1 MTPKRVALGFLAIIS
16 GLGCLYV
23 ATTDVHYRD
32 RNCGTAL
39 FKADTNRLAV
49 ETGDVGEDQF
59 EIIAG
64 ERRVRAAA
72 GLRRDVVHGQPL
84 VAPRDAAV
92 VAPEPGG
99 GEHVEPL
106 PEVWARDRAG
116 HGQDGAGDASH
127 PPRSL

>member
-59 EIIAG
+59 EQGSPITNCDQLILA
-64 ERRVRAAA
+64 RRFLAAA
-72 GLRRDVVHGQPL
+72 P
-84 VAPRDAAV
+84 AAV
-92 VAPEPGG
+92 RVMVCCIGATLPAVA
-99 GEHVEPL
+99 L
-106 PEVWARDRAG
+106 LAI
-116 HGQDGAGDASH
+116 
-127 PPRSL
+127 RSPMA

>member
-59 EIIAG
+59 EQESLITNCDQLILERRFPAAAPAAVTVVAVIAG
-64 ERRVRAAA
+64 RRA
-72 GLRRDVVHGQPL
+72 
-84 VAPRDAAV
+84 RDAKPAI
-92 VAPEPGG
+92 PGDIFG
-99 GEHVEPL
+99 SG
-106 PEVWARDRAG
+106 RT
-116 HGQDGAGDASH
+116 
-127 PPRSL
+127 

>member
-49 ETGDVGEDQF
+49 ET
-59 EIIAG
+59 ALY
-64 ERRVRAAA
+64 RALDR
-72 GLRRDVVHGQPL
+72 G
-84 VAPRDAAV
+84 AV
-92 VAPEPGG
+92 VAGRR
-99 GEHVEPL
+99 
-106 PEVWARDRAG
+106 ARDAKP
-116 HGQDGAGDASH
+116 AIPGDIFGSG
-127 PPRSL
+127 RT